1 VDALLVERIW
11 CALVFLGGLE
21 MKDFCIGMGVVVCR
35 MLKMVRERLLGVF
48 VALVLTCVAMVVLVS
63 AHEEVVMISQQQQQQ
78 QDSSSSSS
86 SSSLTTT
93 DAYEK
98 IESFGFP
105 QGILPHTIKS
115 YILEPSGR
123 FTLYLEGECKVL
135 IQSKYPLEYDKTITG
150 FLSYG
155 QLQQLQG
162 IRVKAFYVWW
172 SISTISRSSDHDLLF
187 SFGILSAKFP
197 LENFDDPPICER
209 KLSEGGGGGGDLP
222 AWSFFFNQGFS
233 S

>member
-1 VDALLVERIW
+1 
-11 CALVFLGGLE
+11 
-21 MKDFCIGMGVVVCR
+21 MKEFCIGMGVVCR
-35 MLKMVRERLLGVF
+35 KLKMVRERFLGVF
-48 VALVLTCVAMVVLVS
+48 GVLVLICVAMVVLVS
-63 AHEEVVMISQQQQQQ
+63 AHEEVVMISQQQQE
-78 QDSSSSSS
+78 SSSSSS
-86 SSSLTTT
+86 SSALTTT

-98 IESFGFP
+98 IESYGFP

-172 SISTISRSSDHDLLF
+172 SITTISRSSDHDLLF

-197 LENFDDPPICER
+197 LDNFDDPPICER
-209 KLSEGGGGGGDLP
+209 KLSEGGGGGDLP

>member
-1 VDALLVERIW
+1 LD
-11 CALVFLGGLE
+11 
-21 MKDFCIGMGVVVCR
+21 MKDFCIGMGVVVVCR
-35 MLKMVRERLLGVF
+35 MLKMVRERFLGVF
-48 VALVLTCVAMVVLVS
+48 VVLVLTCVAKVVLVS

-78 QDSSSSSS
+78 DSS

-98 IESFGFP
+98 IESYGFP

-162 IRVKAFYVWW
+162 IRVKALYVWW

-209 KLSEGGGGGGDLP
+209 KLSEGGGGGGGDLP

>member
-1 VDALLVERIW
+1 
-11 CALVFLGGLE
+11 
-21 MKDFCIGMGVVVCR
+21 MKDFCIGMGVAVCR
-35 MLKMVRERLLGVF
+35 MLKMVRERFLGVF
-48 VALVLTCVAMVVLVS
+48 VVLVLTCVAMVVVVS
-63 AHEEVVMISQQQQQQ
+63 ADEEVVMISQQQQQQ
-78 QDSSSSSS
+78 QQQDSSSSFSSS

-98 IESFGFP
+98 IESYGFP

-115 YILEPSGR
+115 YILESNGR

-135 IQSKYPLEYDKTITG
+135 IQSKYPLVYDKTITG

-222 AWSFFFNQGFS
+222 AWSFFFDQGFS

>member
-1 VDALLVERIW
+1 
-11 CALVFLGGLE
+11 LE
-21 MKDFCIGMGVVVCR
+21 TKDFCIGVGVVVCR
-35 MLKMVRERLLGVF
+35 MLKMVRERFLEAF
-48 VALVLTCVAMVVLVS
+48 VVLVLTCVAMVVVVS
-63 AHEEVVMISQQQQQQ
+63 ADEEVVMISQQQHHHH
-78 QDSSSSSS
+78 SSSSSS

-98 IESFGFP
+98 IESYGFP

-115 YILEPSGR
+115 YMLEPNGR

-135 IQSKYPLEYDKTITG
+135 IQSKYPLVYDKTITG

-222 AWSFFFNQGFS
+222 AWSFFFDQGFS

>member
-1 VDALLVERIW
+1 MDALLEERIW
-11 CALVFLGGLE
+11 CTFGFLGGLE

-63 AHEEVVMISQQQQQQ
+63 AHEEVVMISHQQQQQQ
-78 QDSSSSSS
+78 QDSSS

-135 IQSKYPLEYDKTITG
+135 IQSKYPLE
-150 FLSYG
+150 
-155 QLQQLQG
+155 
-162 IRVKAFYVWW
+162 
-172 SISTISRSSDHDLLF
+172 
-187 SFGILSAKFP
+187 
-197 LENFDDPPICER
+197 
-209 KLSEGGGGGGDLP
+209 
-222 AWSFFFNQGFS
+222 
-233 S
+233 